1 MCIDYA
7 EKLSRIVYKD
17 SEKNNCDC
25 LLFSGGIDTSFIL
38 MSLNE
43 KPKTVSVL
51 FRNSKDEEYISYAA
65 KKLNI
70 ENHKITINS
79 EEEVDDCLKI
89 ALNVLRTIDPIEI
102 ISGIS
107 VCMGLKEAKKLGCNC
122 VLTGDGGDEL
132 YFGYD
137 FLLNKSESYL
147 SSWLKNVAKNAFFNS
162 IPISQYLSTK
172 TILPLFSD
180 ESKELSFSIPTRCKI
195 NEINGKIF
203 GKYFMRLW
211 LYKKGLEY
219 IALREKTPITSGT
232 GSEILLNHW
241 KEKVKI
247 DEIQEYK
254 KKYKINFP
262 SLSHLYLFKKGLE
275 MNLFNNELEN
285 KSKYNSCP
293 ICGHELKRNF
303 CKFCG
308 AYIND
313 SVSVYRDF

>member
-1 MCIDYA
+1 MCIDNA
-7 EKLSRIVYKD
+7 EKLSKIVNKY

-38 MSLNE
+38 TSLDI
-43 KPKTVSVL
+43 KPKTISVL
-51 FRNSKDEEYISYAA
+51 FRDSKDEEYINYAT

-70 ENHKITINS
+70 KNYKIFISN
-79 EEEVDDCLKI
+79 EEEVNDCLKI
-89 ALNVLRTIDPIEI
+89 VLKVLNTIDPIEV

-137 FLLNKSESYL
+137 FLLNKSENYL
-147 SSWLKNVAKNAFFNS
+147 NNWLKNVVKNAFFNS
-162 IPISQYLSTK
+162 VPISQYLNIK
-172 TILPLFSD
+172 TVLPLFSD
-180 ESKELSFSIPTRCKI
+180 ESKELSFKIQTKCKI
-195 NEINGKIF
+195 NKINGKKF

-211 LYKKGLEY
+211 LIDKGLDF
-219 IALREKTPITSGT
+219 IGLREKTPITSGT
-232 GSEILLNHW
+232 GSEILLKYW
-241 KEKVKI
+241 KVKVNI
-247 DEIQEYK
+247 YELKEYK
-254 KKYKINFP
+254 EKYKINFP

-275 MNLFNNELEN
+275 LNLFNNELEN

-293 ICGHELKRNF
+293 ICGHELKGNF

-308 AYIND
+308 AYINNN
-313 SVSVYRDF
+313 VSVYRDF